1 MSFPFSLMPALEHIK
16 DPYFPFYYFTQQQLQ
31 PTTVLVSNCPPPS
44 PDYEHELK
52 NKKNTKTEDSIRS
65 RSISPPAKRAKIE
78 PRVESKQI
86 KRIIPKKKDENFGSR
101 NQNKS
106 RNLLSSILK
115 GYVQYILHSR
125 GMVRLIEQF
134 SKKLGLDNG
143 VSRFYDFMARTF
155 PSKKSYVGIQYMQAA
170 MANRQKEP

>member
-1 MSFPFSLMPALEHIK
+1 
-16 DPYFPFYYFTQQQLQ
+16 
-31 PTTVLVSNCPPPS
+31 
-44 PDYEHELK
+44 
-52 NKKNTKTEDSIRS
+52 
-65 RSISPPAKRAKIE
+65 
-78 PRVESKQI
+78 VESKQI